1 MRESRFV
8 RIAKLAYHIAQQT
21 LPTYSH
27 PKSRHDYTFP
37 QRVACVMLKIYLN
50 YTYRDLE
57 EWLLATD
64 QVRQALQLTRVP
76 DHTTLYRTFAKLSQ
90 AQWQQLN
97 DALLQHLQVN
107 EMTVAVDTTG
117 FRTDTASAYYQ
128 SRCGRKRRSWHKGG
142 FVVGTAS
149 QLIVGMRVGRGPG
162 SDAPWLAPLR
172 AQARRYVV
180 RRGRS
185 ARFWLLADAGFDG
198 RDVEWTDVVP
208 PIRRGGRLRAWS
220 RVLRAEIVERVKAS
234 GLYGQRWKVETVI
247 SVIKR
252 KFGDGVRS
260 RRLRLARCEVL
271 AKGVV
276 YNLHRSFCVVV
287 DVWCVWWALRGGVG
301 GRIGYHRNRA
311 TRRHPV
317 DCGQEW
323 KDLPYSYCG
332 GKESGN

>member
-117 FRTDTASAYYQ
+117 FRNDTASTYYQ

-142 FVVGTAS
+142 FVVGTES
-149 QLIVGMRVGRGPG
+149 QLIVGMRVGRSPG
-162 SDAPWLAPLR
+162 SDAKWFAPLR
-172 AQARRYVV
+172 AQARRYGV
-180 RRGRS
+180 RKGRS

-198 RDVEWTDVVP
+198 RDVEWTGVVP

-220 RVLRAEIVERVKAS
+220 RVLRAALVERAKAS

-247 SVIKR
+247 SVTKR

-260 RRLRLARCEVL
+260 RGLRLARREVL

-276 YNLHRSFCVVV
+276 YNLHRSFFVVV
-287 DVWCVWWALRGGVG
+287 CVWCVR
-301 GRIGYHRNRA
+301 
-311 TRRHPV
+311 
-317 DCGQEW
+317 
-323 KDLPYSYCG
+323 
-332 GKESGN
+332 